1 LARLILR
8 YPGGR
13 EAAAAALK
21 DLQSIDYVTV
31 LDASPRMVLAEV
43 PDDRVESLRA
53 ALPGWK
59 VSAEQTVPL
68 PSPPG
73 RRKLRAPS

>member
-1 LARLILR
+1 MARLILR
-8 YPGGR
+8 YPGAL
-13 EAAAAALK
+13 EEAAAALK
-21 DLQSIDYVTV
+21 DLQALGYVTV
-31 LDASPRMVLAEV
+31 LDTSPRMVLAEV
-43 PDDRVESLRA
+43 PDDRAEALRA

-59 VSAEQTVPL
+59 VSAERTVAL